1 MGRFIGTVKITGPVS
16 PTDTDDAY
24 ASHMALYGQGG
35 YRSVTTLVARD
46 LISQERREEGMVVYV
61 LEDDTEYRLKGGI
74 DNTNWVA
81 ETSGG
86 GEPGTTGSGKP
97 NYYIVTTILEM
108 ENFPSPTIL
117 TEYPTA
123 IREVGTTI
131 YVQDTGQEYRLFNGI
146 TNADWKLISD
156 PVLVNNSGDGT
167 GGGTT
172 NTEIK
177 NYYFD
182 TIGDLNTALID
193 NVIIEASEGGIYIS
207 PKDPT
212 NPVISS
218 SDLNIF
224 SFEVPDSKFWTSD
237 MVYFSGTTEITSG
250 VESKVY
256 LEYNMGSVNDTI
268 ELTRIIGTPIDFA
281 GTNNIDVR
289 GNTSKW
295 FGYIKISSPGQINLK
310 VYQTK
315 DDVKTYNVNK
325 TLYSFNPNFTITDG
339 ISITPLQIIENA
351 IKILKKDYN
360 FNVINNTKLNVSL
373 VKVNTTPNGIDNI
386 NYNIIQGTT
395 KLIDTSG
402 IYSIDFGSIDR
413 TKFIDSSYALLVT
426 GIDNGN
432 TIPKYFYGPFNISLN
447 ETL

>member
-1 MGRFIGTVKITGPVS
+1 MRFIGTVKITGPVS

-86 GEPGTTGSGKP
+86 GGTGTTGSGKP
-97 NYYIVTTILEM
+97 NYYIVTTMLEM

-117 TEYPTA
+117 AEYPTA
-123 IREVGTTI
+123 IREVGTTV

-156 PVLVNNSGDGT
+156 PVLVSGGT

-172 NTEIK
+172 TNNEIK

-182 TIGDLNTALID
+182 AIGCLNTALID
-193 NVIIEASEGGIYIS
+193 DVLNGVSNGGIYIN
-207 PKDPT
+207 PNDPT

-218 SDLNIF
+218 SDLNVF

-256 LEYNMGSVNDTI
+256 LEYNMGSVTDTI
-268 ELTRIIGTPIDFA
+268 ELTGIIGTPTDFA

-289 GNTSKW
+289 GNISRW

-315 DDVKTYNVNK
+315 DGVRSYNVNK

-339 ISITPLQIIENA
+339 ASNTPLPIIENA
-351 IKILKKDYN
+351 VKILKKDYN
-360 FNVINNTKLNVSL
+360 FNVIANTNLNVSL

-395 KLIDTSG
+395 KLITTNE
-402 IYSIDFGSIDR
+402 IYSIDFGVIDR
-413 TKFIDSSYALLVT
+413 LTFIDSSYALLVT